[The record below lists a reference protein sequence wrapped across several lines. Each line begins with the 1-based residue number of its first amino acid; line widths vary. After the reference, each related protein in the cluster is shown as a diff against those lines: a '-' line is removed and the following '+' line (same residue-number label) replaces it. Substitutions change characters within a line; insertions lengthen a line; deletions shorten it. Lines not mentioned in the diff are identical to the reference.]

1 LHRVEVLVDFLV
13 ERFGDNPYWD
23 TFLAQPG
30 PGVIIPPLLATSNA

>member
-23 TFLAQPG
+23 TFLAQQG
-30 PGVIIPPLLATSNA
+30 QA